1 MKLLRKILELFSKS
15 PDDKRRITFWNTN
28 VPVTSK
34 RVRDLLSQGGYR
46 LIYLI
51 KQNKYERFTHQK
63 G

>member
-34 RVRDLLSQGGYR
+34 RVRDLLSQGVIIDK
-46 LIYLI
+46 LKI
-51 KQNKYERFTHQK
+51 
-63 G
+63 